1 MIMIRTNCLIF
12 NRDCPTPLEVM
23 QHSTGYTY
31 DIGIT
36 KNILRNINDF
46 HEENGPIYA
55 MLHSRKIMRIRYH
68 CTRFVKM
75 LDSEV
80 GPKLASVKDDNTGY
94 KYFPRKVFISVEK
107 RRSNIKIL

>member
-1 MIMIRTNCLIF
+1 MEL
-12 NRDCPTPLEVM
+12 
-23 QHSTGYTY
+23 Q
-31 DIGIT
+31 

-46 HEENGPIYA
+46 NEENVPIYA
-55 MLHSRKIMRIRYH
+55 MLQSRKIMRIRYH
-68 CTRFVKM
+68 CTRLVKM

-107 RRSNIKIL
+107 RRSNITIL